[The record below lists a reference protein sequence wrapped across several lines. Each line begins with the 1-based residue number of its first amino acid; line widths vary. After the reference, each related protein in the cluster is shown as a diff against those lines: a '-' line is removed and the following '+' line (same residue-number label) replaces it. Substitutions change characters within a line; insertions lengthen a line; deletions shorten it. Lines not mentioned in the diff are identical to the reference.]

1 MKKIISIF
9 GTLCLSIL
17 LTSFINVSP
26 SKADLN
32 AFPELNGEESSFS
45 ISRRA
50 NGANYSRR
58 TFRASPTNYFGKR
71 TVSFKSKYR
80 KGSIVIK
87 TDKKKLYYILGG
99 GKAIEY
105 GIGVGRDGFRWYGV
119 KSVSRKAE
127 WPAWSPPPAMRKR
140 IPGLPARVEGGIRN
154 PLGARALYLGSS
166 IYRIHGTNA
175 PSTIGRAMS
184 SGCIRLLNSEVKD
197 LYKRV
202 RIGARVYVQH

>member
-1 MKKIISIF
+1 MKKFLSML

-17 LTSFINVSP
+17 LTSFIDVSP
-26 SKADLN
+26 SKADFSR
-32 AFPELNGEESSFS
+32 FPELSEESGSFQIARRGGGRNFS
-45 ISRRA
+45 SRR
-50 NGANYSRR
+50 YS
-58 TFRASPTNYFGKR
+58 ASPTNYFGKR
-71 TVSFKSKYR
+71 TVSFKGKYR

-87 TDKKKLYYILGG
+87 TNKKRLYYVLGG

-127 WPAWSPPPAMRKR
+127 WPAWTPPPAMRKR

-197 LYKRV
+197 LYSRV